1 MARTLIE
8 MGKKQEA
15 SVYLKKCVQISEE
28 KKTDK
33 DTLDNVEEAHKLA
46 KKIGLKL

>member
-1 MARTLIE
+1 

-15 SVYLKKCVQISEE
+15 PEYLKKCVQIAEE

-33 DTLDNVEEAHKLA
+33 ETLDNIEEAQKLA